1 MSIVKQYA
9 GKSQLRWG
17 ICSHVTFQL
26 GYQTNA
32 PRMTFE
38 IESISI
44 GKGNPAWGA
53 PDNEVFI
60 IKLGK
65 RI

>member
-1 MSIVKQYA
+1 MQIVKQYA
-9 GKSQLRWG
+9 GKSQLRWD
-17 ICSHVTFQL
+17 IYTHVTFQL
-26 GYQTNA
+26 GYQKNA

-38 IESISI
+38 IESISM
-44 GKGNPAWGA
+44 GFGRSVWGA